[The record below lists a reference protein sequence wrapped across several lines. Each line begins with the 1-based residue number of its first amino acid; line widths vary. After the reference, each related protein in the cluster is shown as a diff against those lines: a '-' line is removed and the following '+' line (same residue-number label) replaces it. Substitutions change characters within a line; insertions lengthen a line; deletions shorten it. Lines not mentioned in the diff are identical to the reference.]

1 YPFNWS
7 RQVYFVVMAAILAFI
22 IVLLFVYIN
31 LSGRVKK
38 KQRAYDKKIAKLRKA
53 YQAQKA
59 AYGIPEED
67 TNIPSLVARSEVET
81 REEAIKREIEEF
93 AHQNPAMVA
102 QLIKS
107 WIREDGNGDG

>member
-1 YPFNWS
+1 
-7 RQVYFVVMAAILAFI
+7 M
-22 IVLLFVYIN
+22 
-31 LSGRVKK
+31 
-38 KQRAYDKKIAKLRKA
+38 
-53 YQAQKA
+53 

-107 WIREDGNGDG
+107 WIREEGNGDG